1 MKNKK
6 KSPPQKKGGGRTE
19 TKARLQTSIRVDPE
33 LWAEATR
40 IAEIQHSSVASVL
53 EQCLE
58 KGLPRLEKLLD
69 DFHSDK

>member
-1 MKNKK
+1 MTKTKK
-6 KSPPQKKGGGRTE
+6 KTPSKGGGHARP
-19 TKARLQTSIRVDPE
+19 KARLQTSIRIDPE

-58 KGLPRLEKLLD
+58 KGLPRLEKLLEE
-69 DFHSDK
+69 FHSGK